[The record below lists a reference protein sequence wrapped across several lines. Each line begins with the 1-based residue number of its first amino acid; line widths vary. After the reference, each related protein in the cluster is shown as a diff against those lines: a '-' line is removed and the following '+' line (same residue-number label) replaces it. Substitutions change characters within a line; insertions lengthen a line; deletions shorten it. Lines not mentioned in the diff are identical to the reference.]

1 MLVPQESSCRG
12 LLGPGSLL
20 GVLLLALL
28 RPVLAGL
35 LLLLAPL
42 VLFVLVAPV
51 ALALLA
57 LVLLPEQE
65 PGDKVTSDT
74 ALPPQGP
81 VTGTGL

>member
-1 MLVPQESSCRG
+1 MPCWFHRSGFLPRADG
-12 LLGPGSLL
+12 GPGSLL

-28 RPVLAGL
+28 GTVLAGL

-57 LVLLPEQE
+57 LVLLPEQ
-65 PGDKVTSDT
+65 
-74 ALPPQGP
+74 
-81 VTGTGL
+81 GTEGTK